1 MKKTKKMLSILLC
14 ILMTVG
20 IFCSTPII
28 ANAGNIAVEDSGASL
43 AAIRFNNT
51 TIKLGI
57 GETYTFSQDFIKQVL
72 SGKTTSSYGWS
83 SSNSAIAT
91 VNNNG
96 KITAKGVGETYISI
110 IPNVSNSNS
119 SIQMGYARCK
129 VVVKKAPTYVTLSK
143 SSLTLG
149 VGETFSI
156 YKTIPN
162 DSYAEKFTWT
172 SDNNAVATVEKTS
185 MSNAT
190 ITAKGTGTATIKVQL
205 YNGKTATCKVTVKT
219 APKSVTINENINFLI
234 EGQNATIS
242 YSTNSGSY
250 SNRTNWSSSDSSIIS
265 VKKDKNNKATLTA
278 KKEGTAE
285 ITVTTYN
292 NIYTTCKIK
301 VYKDNTEEFIV
312 EVIRLVNIERA
323 KEGVA
328 PLERRNDLEKVSAIR
343 AVEISEYW
351 SHTRP
356 NGESILSLIKEYG
369 IKYKVI
375 GENIASGQETPKDV
389 VAAWMNS
396 PGHRKNIMNPDF
408 TGIGV
413 GYYFDPTLEYE
424 HFWVQNFIC
433 NK

>member
-1 MKKTKKMLSILLC
+1 M
-14 ILMTVG
+14 
-20 IFCSTPII
+20 
-28 ANAGNIAVEDSGASL
+28 
-43 AAIRFNNT
+43 
-51 TIKLGI
+51 
-57 GETYTFSQDFIKQVL
+57 
-72 SGKTTSSYGWS
+72 
-83 SSNSAIAT
+83 
-91 VNNNG
+91 
-96 KITAKGVGETYISI
+96 
-110 IPNVSNSNS
+110 
-119 SIQMGYARCK
+119 
-129 VVVKKAPTYVTLSK
+129 
-143 SSLTLG
+143 
-149 VGETFSI
+149 
-156 YKTIPN
+156 
-162 DSYAEKFTWT
+162 
-172 SDNNAVATVEKTS
+172 
-185 MSNAT
+185 
-190 ITAKGTGTATIKVQL
+190 
-205 YNGKTATCKVTVKT
+205 
-219 APKSVTINENINFLI
+219 

>member
-83 SSNSAIAT
+83 SNNSAIAT

-328 PLERRNDLEKVSAIR
+328 PLERRSDLEKVSTIR
-343 AVEISEYW
+343 AVEISECW
-351 SHTRP
+351 GHTRP
-356 NGESILSLIKEYG
+356 NGESFSSLVKEHG

-375 GENIASGQETPKDV
+375 GENIAAGQETPKEV
-389 VAAWMNS
+389 VAGWMNS
-396 PGHRKNIMNPDF
+396 PGHRENIMDPIF

-424 HFWVQNFIC
+424 HFWVQN
-433 NK
+433 

>member
-1 MKKTKKMLSILLC
+1 
-14 ILMTVG
+14 MTVG

-57 GETYTFSQDFIKQVL
+57 
-72 SGKTTSSYGWS
+72 
-83 SSNSAIAT
+83 
-91 VNNNG
+91 
-96 KITAKGVGETYISI
+96 GETYISI

-156 YKTIPN
+156 YKTIPD
-162 DSYAEKFTWT
+162 DSYAGTFTWT

-219 APKSVTINENINFLI
+219 APKSVTINENINFLM

-356 NGESILSLIKEYG
+356 NGESIISLIKEHG

-375 GENIASGQETPKDV
+375 GENIASGQETPAEV
-389 VAAWMNS
+389 VEAWMNS
-396 PGHRKNIMNPDF
+396 PGHRKNIMNPEF
-408 TGIGV
+408 TGLGV

-424 HFWVQNFIC
+424 HFWVQNFVG
-433 NK
+433 